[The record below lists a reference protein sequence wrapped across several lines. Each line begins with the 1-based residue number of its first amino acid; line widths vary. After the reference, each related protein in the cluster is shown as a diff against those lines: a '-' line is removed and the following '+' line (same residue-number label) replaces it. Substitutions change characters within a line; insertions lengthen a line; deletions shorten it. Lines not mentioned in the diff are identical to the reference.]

1 LTLTLTRPSTQ
12 QLAREIVSSHVRV
25 LMANHMLDVVSTG
38 QHTVTPWFNGKLDF
52 SPPE

>member
-1 LTLTLTRPSTQ
+1 
-12 QLAREIVSSHVRV
+12 
-25 LMANHMLDVVSTG
+25 MANHMLDVVSTG